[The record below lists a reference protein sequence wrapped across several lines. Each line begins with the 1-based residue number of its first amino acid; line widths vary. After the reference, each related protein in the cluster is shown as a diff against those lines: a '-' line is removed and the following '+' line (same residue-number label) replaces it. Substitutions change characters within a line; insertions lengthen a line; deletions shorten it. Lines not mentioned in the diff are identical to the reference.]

1 MLLETLIALSL
12 AAVLLTALLH
22 FFAASLQLS
31 RKVDLARN
39 RLYEY
44 EHLSMRLQTLLTNI
58 SSQSDLSDLAD
69 AFFYTVQEESSLV
82 AIFNNGID
90 PDPLFSGPIRAKLFL
105 KNHDLILDLSPLEK
119 MAKPMH
125 RQETLLSEVNSLK
138 LQFLAKKDSLY
149 LDPQATPIGNS
160 FEWRTNWP
168 KKRWDLPSHIRLF
181 LETVQGTQSFAFSLP
196 FSEPTIIYSIPG
208 SSG

>member
-69 AFFYTVQEESSLV
+69 AFFIQC
-82 AIFNNGID
+82 
-90 PDPLFSGPIRAKLFL
+90 
-105 KNHDLILDLSPLEK
+105 
-119 MAKPMH
+119 
-125 RQETLLSEVNSLK
+125 
-138 LQFLAKKDSLY
+138 KKS
-149 LDPQATPIGNS
+149 Q
-160 FEWRTNWP
+160 
-168 KKRWDLPSHIRLF
+168 
-181 LETVQGTQSFAFSLP
+181 V
-196 FSEPTIIYSIPG
+196 
-208 SSG
+208 